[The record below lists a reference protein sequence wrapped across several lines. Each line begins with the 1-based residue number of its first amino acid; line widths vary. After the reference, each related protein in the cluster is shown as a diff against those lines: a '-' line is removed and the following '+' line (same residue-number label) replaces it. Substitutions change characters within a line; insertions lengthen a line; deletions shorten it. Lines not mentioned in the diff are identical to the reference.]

1 MSSRTHQP
9 TGLSCHSCLLRE
21 KKTDSVKKSTSLRRR
36 DFLGG
41 LGALALAPNAVAAM
55 AARSPISV
63 TAINHAKIRV
73 TDPARSL
80 EWYQSLFGLPIVARQ
95 GTTVI
100 LRIGDGPQF
109 LAIDGESSRKPGI
122 VHMGLSVDSFDAN
135 QVLQT
140 LKTNDQLGPIKAR
153 IHTRG
158 PELGG
163 APSGTPE
170 LFLEDPDGITVQL
183 QDTSY
188 CGGGGKLGDKC
199 SAKPKPSRKKGLLNL
214 RDYNHFT
221 VFVGDQIQTVAFYRQ
236 LFQMPI
242 DTYQGAMPLLRV
254 GSGNQFLAFVG
265 AGGQRDFR
273 PFIHH
278 VCFTVNEFNPEKVL
292 GALADFGVKR
302 RDTTRGPVKP
312 LQSYVTMR
320 MPNRGGAP
328 KGTPELYF
336 TDPDG
341 IRLQIQDVRY
351 SGGSGYLGDQR
362 GTASSHPGGNAK

>member
-1 MSSRTHQP
+1 
-9 TGLSCHSCLLRE
+9 
-21 KKTDSVKKSTSLRRR
+21 VKKSTSLRRR

-100 LRIGDGPQF
+100 LRIGEGPQF

-188 CGGGGKLGDKC
+188 CGCGGKLGDKC

-221 VFVGDQIQTVAFYRQ
+221 VFVGDQIQTVAFYRRAQ
-236 LFQMPI
+236 CHCYAWDQAISFSPLSVLAGRGISVHSFIMCVLPSTNSIQRKFWGLSQ
-242 DTYQGAMPLLRV
+242 TLASNGAIQRV
-254 GSGNQFLAFVG
+254 GQSS
-265 AGGQRDFR
+265 R
-273 PFIHH
+273 
-278 VCFTVNEFNPEKVL
+278 CNP
-292 GALADFGVKR
+292 
-302 RDTTRGPVKP
+302 T
-312 LQSYVTMR
+312 
-320 MPNRGGAP
+320 
-328 KGTPELYF
+328 
-336 TDPDG
+336 
-341 IRLQIQDVRY
+341 
-351 SGGSGYLGDQR
+351 
-362 GTASSHPGGNAK
+362 

>member
-1 MSSRTHQP
+1 M
-9 TGLSCHSCLLRE
+9 
-21 KKTDSVKKSTSLRRR
+21 KKSTSLRRR

-100 LRIGDGPQF
+100 LRIGEGPQF

-188 CGGGGKLGDKC
+188 CGGGSKLGDKC

-254 GSGNQFLAFVG
+254 GSG
-265 AGGQRDFR
+265 
-273 PFIHH
+273 
-278 VCFTVNEFNPEKVL
+278 NEFNPEKVL

>member
-1 MSSRTHQP
+1 MSSETHQP

-55 AARSPISV
+55 AAQSPISV

-100 LRIGDGPQF
+100 LRIGEGPQF

-163 APSGTPE
+163 DPSGTPE

-221 VFVGDQIQTVAFYRQ
+221 VFVERPDSNGRILSTTVSNADRHVSGRNATVYAWDQAISFS
-236 LFQMPI
+236 
-242 DTYQGAMPLLRV
+242 PLSV
-254 GSGNQFLAFVG
+254 LAG
-265 AGGQRDFR
+265 RGTFR

-362 GTASSHPGGNAK
+362 GTASSHPGGQR